1 VLEVREGTMK
11 GGLPYISVGEGA
23 PLVVF
28 VAGGPTN
35 ANPTGWQRRYEV
47 RWLAPLARGG
57 FTVYRVNRKIG
68 LKRGLTMADLAD
80 DYALALEDEFA
91 NPVDVLGV
99 STGGMIAQQF
109 AVDHPDLV
117 RRLVLGGAAYRL
129 GPLGR
134 EAERRSAQFASRNQY
149 RRSLAAMAPVFVA
162 SPLAQKLLGAMYWL
176 TAPLAGMGRSW
187 DPTDMIATIE
197 AEVAFDIGE
206 RLGEISAPTLVI
218 CGERDRAF
226 SPELFRQTAERIPH
240 AHLIVYEGR
249 GHGGSLRDR
258 RFARDVVS
266 FLRSE
271 RPVAGMGRGLQEY
284 T

>member
-1 VLEVREGTMK
+1 MLEVREGTLK
-11 GGLPYISVGEGA
+11 GGLPYISVGEGP

-35 ANPTGWQRRYEV
+35 TNPTGWQRRYEMS
-47 RWLAPLARGG
+47 WLTPLARAG
-57 FTVYRVNRKIG
+57 FTVYRVNRRVG
-68 LKRGLTMADLAD
+68 LRRGTTTMANLAD

-91 NPVDVLGV
+91 NPLDVLGV

-109 AVDHPDLV
+109 ALDHPDLL
-117 RRLVLGGAAYRL
+117 RRLVLGGVAYRL
-129 GPLGR
+129 GPLAR
-134 EAERRSAQFASRNQY
+134 EAERRSAQLAARGEH

-162 SPLAQKLLGAMYWL
+162 SPLAQRFLGAMYWL
-176 TAPLAGMGRSW
+176 MAPLVGMGRTW

-197 AEVAFDIGE
+197 AEVVFDIGE
-206 RLGEISAPTLVI
+206 RLGEISVPTLVI

-240 AHLIVYEGR
+240 ARLISYEGR

-266 FLRSE
+266 FLT
-271 RPVAGMGRGLQEY
+271 AEY
-284 T
+284 QVLA

>member
-11 GGLPYISVGEGA
+11 GGLPYISVGEG
-23 PLVVF
+23 PSLVVF
-28 VAGGPTN
+28 VAGGPSN
-35 ANPTGWQRRYEV
+35 SNPTGWQRRYEV

-68 LKRGLTMADLAD
+68 LKRGATTMVDLAD
-80 DYALALEDEFA
+80 DYAVALESEFA
-91 NPVDVLGV
+91 SPVDVLGV

-109 AVDHPDLV
+109 ALDHPDLL
-117 RRLVLGGAAYRL
+117 RRLILGGAAYRL
-129 GPLGR
+129 GPIAR
-134 EAERRSAQFASRNQY
+134 EAERRSAQLASRDQY

-176 TAPLAGMGRSW
+176 TAPLAGMGRNW

-206 RLGEISAPTLVI
+206 RLGEISTPTLVI

-240 AHLIVYEGR
+240 ARLIVYEGR

-258 RFARDVVS
+258 RFSRDVVS
-266 FLRSE
+266 FLRSGHS
-271 RPVAGMGRGLQEY
+271 VTQ
-284 T
+284 

>member
-1 VLEVREGTMK
+1 MK
-11 GGLPYISVGEGA
+11 GGLPYISVGEGP

-28 VAGGPTN
+28 VAGGPSH

-47 RWLAPLARGG
+47 RWLAPLARAG
-57 FTVYRVNRKIG
+57 FTVYRVNRKTG
-68 LKRGLTMADLAD
+68 LKRGATTIADLAD
-80 DYALALEDEFA
+80 HYALALQSEFA
-91 NPVDVLGV
+91 TPVDILGV

-109 AVDHPDLV
+109 ALDHPDLV
-117 RRLVLGGAAYRL
+117 RKLVLGGAAYRL
-129 GPLGR
+129 GPLAR
-134 EAERRSAQFASRNQY
+134 EAERRSAQFASRGQY

-162 SPLAQKLLGAMYWL
+162 SRLAQKLLGAIYWL
-176 TAPLAGMGRSW
+176 MAPLAGMGRTW

-206 RLGEISAPTLVI
+206 HLGEISAPTLLI

-226 SPELFRQTAERIPH
+226 SPELFRQTAQRIPD
-240 AHLIVYEGR
+240 ARLIVYEGR

-271 RPVAGMGRGLQEY
+271 QQVTA
-284 T
+284 

>member
-1 VLEVREGTMK
+1 MLEVREGTMK
-11 GGLPYISVGEGA
+11 GGLPYISVGEGP

-28 VAGGPTN
+28 VAGGLTN

-47 RWLAPLARGG
+47 SWLSPLARGG

-68 LKRGLTMADLAD
+68 LRRGVTMADLAG
-80 DYALALEDEFA
+80 DYALALESEFA
-91 NPVDVLGV
+91 SPVDVLGI

-109 AVDHPDLV
+109 ALDHPELL

-129 GPLGR
+129 GPIAR
-134 EAERRSAQFASRNQY
+134 EAERRSAQFASGGQY
-149 RRSLAAMAPVFVA
+149 RRSLAAMTPVFVA
-162 SPLAQKLLGAMYWL
+162 SPLAQRLLGTIYWL
-176 TAPLAGMGRSW
+176 MAPLAGMGRTW

-206 RLGEISAPTLVI
+206 RLGEIRAPTLLI
-218 CGERDRAF
+218 CGKRDRAF
-226 SPELFRQTAERIPH
+226 SPELFRQTAERIPR
-240 AHLIVYEGR
+240 ARLIVYEER

-266 FLRSE
+266 FLRFDQ
-271 RPVAGMGRGLQEY
+271 PVAA
-284 T
+284 

>member
-1 VLEVREGTMK
+1 VRHYDG
-11 GGLPYISVGEGA
+11 
-23 PLVVF
+23 
-28 VAGGPTN
+28 
-35 ANPTGWQRRYEV
+35 
-47 RWLAPLARGG
+47 
-57 FTVYRVNRKIG
+57 
-68 LKRGLTMADLAD
+68 DLAD
-80 DYALALEDEFA
+80 DYALALESEFA

-99 STGGMIAQQF
+99 SIGGMIAQQF
-109 AVDHPDLV
+109 AVEHPELL

-129 GPLGR
+129 GPVAR
-134 EAERRSAQFASRNQY
+134 EAERRSAQLAARGQY

-176 TAPLAGMGRSW
+176 TAPLASMEHNW
-187 DPTDMIATIE
+187 EPTDMIATIE

-206 RLGEISAPTLVI
+206 RLGEISAPTLLI

-240 AHLIVYEGR
+240 AQLIVYEGR

-271 RPVAGMGRGLQEY
+271 HPVPE
-284 T
+284 

>member
-1 VLEVREGTMK
+1 MLEVREGTLK
-11 GGLPYISVGEGA
+11 GGLPCISVGEGP

-35 ANPTGWQRRYEV
+35 ANPTGWQRWYEV
-47 RWLAPLARGG
+47 RWLALLARGG
-57 FTVYRVNRKIG
+57 FTVYRVNRRIG
-68 LKRGLTMADLAD
+68 LERGATTMAHLAD
-80 DYALALEDEFA
+80 DYALALESEFA
-91 NPVDVLGV
+91 NPVDILGV

-109 AVDHPDLV
+109 AVDHPDLL

-129 GPLGR
+129 GPVAR
-134 EAERRSAQFASRNQY
+134 EAERRSAQVAARGQY

-162 SPLAQKLLGAMYWL
+162 SPLAQKLLGAMYWM
-176 TAPLAGMGRSW
+176 TAPLAGMGRNW
-187 DPTDMIATIE
+187 DPNDMIATIE
-197 AEVAFDIGE
+197 AEVTFDIGE
-206 RLGEISAPTLVI
+206 RLGEISAPTLLI

-240 AHLIVYEGR
+240 ARLIVYEGR

-271 RPVAGMGRGLQEY
+271 HPVPE
-284 T
+284 